1 MTFTGPASLFAKPR
15 VSARQVGGTFVGFLL
30 GMLFGLAVA
39 LGVAVY
45 ITKMPLPFM
54 NKNQT
59 RPADDAAAAKKI
71 KEWDPNAGLPGRVA
85 KPEGA
90 AVQAAP
96 ESDPGAAAPVPAA
109 PQAAA
114 PALPAPAKSADPLG
128 DLARA
133 RAEAQASAVPA
144 VPTPPANPLAN
155 PAPPAPPA
163 QSPSSAPPA
172 GAGAEPFQ
180 YFVQAG
186 AYRSADDAEQQRA
199 KLSLMGLQSKVSE
212 RDQAGRMVY
221 RVRLGPFDKR
231 EDADKARE
239 RLAGNSIEAVVVRLQ
254 R

>member
-1 MTFTGPASLFAKPR
+1 M
-15 VSARQVGGTFVGFLL
+15 GFLL

-96 ESDPGAAAPVPAA
+96 ESDPAAPAAATAPTGPAA
-109 PQAAA
+109 TTAPPAAA
-114 PALPAPAKSADPLG
+114 PAAPAPAKSADPLG

-144 VPTPPANPLAN
+144 TPANPLVN
-155 PAPPAPPA
+155 PAPPAL
-163 QSPSSAPPA
+163 SSASASSA
-172 GAGAEPFQ
+172 GAGGEPFQ
-180 YFVQAG
+180 YFVQVG

-231 EDADKARE
+231 EEADKARE
-239 RLAGNSIEAVVVRLQ
+239 QWRAAAGMDLSAVDRSRVTALLQ
-254 R
+254 KRNT

>member
-1 MTFTGPASLFAKPR
+1 MTFTGPERLIAKSGLP
-15 VSARQVGGTFVGFLL
+15 SHQAGGTFVGFLL

-45 ITKMPLPFM
+45 ITKVPLPFM

-71 KEWDPNAGLPGRVA
+71 KEWDPNAGLPGRVV

-96 ESDPGAAAPVPAA
+96 ETDPVAAPPA

-133 RAEAQASAVPA
+133 RAEAQANAAPA
-144 VPTPPANPLAN
+144 VPANPLAN
-155 PAPPAPPA
+155 PASPALPSASAQAPA
-163 QSPSSAPPA
+163 SAPSA
-172 GAGAEPFQ
+172 GPGGEPFQ

-186 AYRSADDAEQQRA
+186 AYRTAEDAEQQRA
-199 KLSLMGLQSKVSE
+199 KLSLMGLQSKLSE
-212 RDQAGRMVY
+212 RDQAGRLVY

-231 EDADKARE
+231 EEADKARE
-239 RLAGNSIEAVVVRLQ
+239 RLAGNGIEAVVVRLQ

>member
-1 MTFTGPASLFAKPR
+1 MTFTGPERLIAKPG
-15 VSARQVGGTFVGFLL
+15 VPAHQAGGTFVGFLL

-45 ITKMPLPFM
+45 ITKVPLPFM

-71 KEWDPNAGLPGRVA
+71 KEWDPNAGMPGRVT
-85 KPEGA
+85 KHEGT

-96 ESDPGAAAPVPAA
+96 ESAPVAPAASSVPTLPSATPAPQTAAPAA
-109 PQAAA
+109 PAA
-114 PALPAPAKSADPLG
+114 PAQAKTTDPLG

-133 RAEAQASAVPA
+133 RIEPTS
-144 VPTPPANPLAN
+144 PTPPTNPLAN
-155 PAPPAPPA
+155 PVPPSSVPPAA
-163 QSPSSAPPA
+163 A
-172 GAGAEPFQ
+172 GGEPFQ

-199 KLSLMGLQSKVSE
+199 KLSLMGLQSKLSE
-212 RDQAGRMVY
+212 RDQAGRLVY

-231 EDADKARE
+231 EEADKARE
-239 RLAGNSIEAVVVRLQ
+239 RLAGNGIEAVVVRLQ

>member
-1 MTFTGPASLFAKPR
+1 MTFTGPERLIAKPG
-15 VSARQVGGTFVGFLL
+15 VPARQAGGTFVGFLL

-45 ITKMPLPFM
+45 ITKVPLPFM

-71 KEWDPNAGLPGRVA
+71 KEWDPNAGLPGRVT
-85 KPEGA
+85 KPEGT

-96 ESDPGAAAPVPAA
+96 ESAPVAPAASSVPTLPSATPAPLTSAPAA
-109 PQAAA
+109 PAA
-114 PALPAPAKSADPLG
+114 PAQAKTTDPLG

-133 RAEAQASAVPA
+133 RIEPTS
-144 VPTPPANPLAN
+144 PTPPTNPLAN
-155 PAPPAPPA
+155 PVPPSSVPPAA
-163 QSPSSAPPA
+163 A
-172 GAGAEPFQ
+172 GGEPFQ

-199 KLSLMGLQSKVSE
+199 KLSLMGLQSKLSE
-212 RDQAGRMVY
+212 RDQAGRLVY

-231 EDADKARE
+231 EEADKARE
-239 RLAGNSIEAVVVRLQ
+239 RLAGNGIEAVVVRLQ

>member
-1 MTFTGPASLFAKPR
+1 MTFTGPARLFAKPR
-15 VSARQVGGTFVGFLL
+15 VSARQAGGTFLGFLL

-96 ESDPGAAAPVPAA
+96 ESDPAAPAAATAPTGPAA
-109 PQAAA
+109 TTAPPAAA
-114 PALPAPAKSADPLG
+114 PAAPAPAKSADPLG

-144 VPTPPANPLAN
+144 TLVL
-155 PAPPAPPA
+155 
-163 QSPSSAPPA
+163 
-172 GAGAEPFQ
+172 F
-180 YFVQAG
+180 FVQ
-186 AYRSADDAEQQRA
+186 D
-199 KLSLMGLQSKVSE
+199 
-212 RDQAGRMVY
+212 
-221 RVRLGPFDKR
+221 
-231 EDADKARE
+231 
-239 RLAGNSIEAVVVRLQ
+239 RLQ
-254 R
+254 AAPGQEGIFLALYFCAAAVSMPLWLRAVQHLGLVRCWLRNQ